1 MLLLG
6 APVPMLVPVLLVGA
20 LALVP
25 VPVAVAVAERQQT
38 RQEVGALSRRAWPEV
53 AVPLVKPEEAK

>member
-1 MLLLG
+1 
-6 APVPMLVPVLLVGA
+6 VLLVGA
-20 LALVP
+20 PVLALVP
-25 VPVAVAVAERQQT
+25 VPVPVAVVAERQQT